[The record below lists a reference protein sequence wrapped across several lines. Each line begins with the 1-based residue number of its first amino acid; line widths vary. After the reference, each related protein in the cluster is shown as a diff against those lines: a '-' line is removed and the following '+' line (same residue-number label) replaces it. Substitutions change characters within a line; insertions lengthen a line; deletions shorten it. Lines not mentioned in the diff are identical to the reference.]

1 MKNIFETSDF
11 NLVATLH
18 SLNHKFNE
26 IKREE
31 NGRVIFC
38 FTKDARLK
46 IVIKKYQQEEL
57 CIEPQKFAYSQKFL
71 KTIIYSDN
79 NKKNYGTT

>member
-1 MKNIFETSDF
+1 MKNIFQTSDF

-26 IKREE
+26 IKRED
-31 NGRVIFC
+31 NNKVIFC
-38 FTKDARLK
+38 FTKNTHLSVAIR
-46 IVIKKYQQEEL
+46 KYQQGEL

-71 KTIIYSDN
+71 KTIIYN
-79 NKKNYGTT
+79 NR